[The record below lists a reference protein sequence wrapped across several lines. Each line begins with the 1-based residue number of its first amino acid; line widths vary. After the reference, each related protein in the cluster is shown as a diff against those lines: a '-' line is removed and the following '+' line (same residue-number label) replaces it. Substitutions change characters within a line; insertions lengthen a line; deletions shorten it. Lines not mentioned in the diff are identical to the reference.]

1 MIGRANRF
9 HGHRSVSNVRGEVA
23 HGRLMSIRFCK
34 NKKQDYRLA
43 VVVSKKI
50 APTAVARNRIR
61 RRIFEIVRTEGGLA
75 GKPIDL
81 IIYAKTDAIAELDST
96 DLGKEVLSL
105 TKKALASVSA
115 QS

>member
-23 HGRLMSIRFCK
+23 HGRLMSIRFTK
-34 NKKQDYRLA
+34 NKKGDYRAA

-50 APTAVARNRIR
+50 APSAVVRNRIR
-61 RRIFEIVRTEGGLA
+61 RRIFELVRTEKLLA
-75 GKPIDL
+75 GQPIDV
-81 IIYAKTDAIAELDST
+81 IIYAKTSAIIEITSL
-96 DLGKEVLSL
+96 DLGREVSGL
-105 TKKALASVSA
+105 TKKALAKVSA

>member
-23 HGRLMSIRFCK
+23 HGRLMSIRFIK
-34 NKKQDYRLA
+34 NKKNDYRLA

-50 APTAVARNRIR
+50 APTAVVRNRIR
-61 RRIFEIVRTEGGLA
+61 RRIFELVRTEKRLTGQ
-75 GKPIDL
+75 PIDV
-81 IIYAKTDAIAELDST
+81 IIYAKTSAIGEMEHD
-96 DLGKEVLSL
+96 DLGREVSNL
-105 TKKALASVSA
+105 TKKALASVSV